1 MKKSIILSVIALAL
15 TIAPFQATNAL
26 DFEKVTLAKIE
37 NPNPFHLSI
46 VKGDIETVK
55 KLIEL
60 GTDVNKR
67 WNGKTPAM
75 YAAKYNKVEILE
87 LLVAHGANLKAR
99 SQNGISNVN
108 GQTAYDFA
116 KSSNA
121 KEAMQYLSKAL
132 GKRGS

>member
-1 MKKSIILSVIALAL
+1 MKKTIILSAIALAF
-15 TIAPFQATNAL
+15 TFAPLHANTEN
-26 DFEKVTLAKIE
+26 FELPSIVKIE
-37 NPNPFHLSI
+37 KASPFHLAI

-75 YAAKYNKVEILE
+75 YAAKYNKVAILK
-87 LLVAHGANLKAR
+87 LLSDNGANLSAR
-99 SQNGISNVN
+99 SQNGISNVT
-108 GQTAYDFA
+108 GKTAYDFA

-121 KEAMQYLSKAL
+121 KEAMQYLKKAL
-132 GKRGS
+132 GKKR